1 MADSKKAEKT
11 EKTTGKTVKIK
22 FLKSPA
28 GKFLLSYRVGQVV
41 EMEEKQASEII
52 EAGYAEKV

>member
-1 MADSKKAEKT
+1 MAASKKAEKS
-11 EKTTGKTVKIK
+11 TGKKVKIK

-41 EMEEKQASEII
+41 EMEEKQASEIV